1 MTRSAEYWKRRA
13 EANMDGVQRGAEQRL
28 DRLGRAYRQAA
39 QELTDEVKRILGTYA
54 KRFDLTP
61 EEAAAALREPADEE
75 SRAYGYRISRAE
87 ALEKAI
93 RERLNGL
100 GARLERETAAQ
111 REWTA
116 SQSYQSA
123 QKMVRDMTGGVVSHA
138 VPDLQGML
146 RAMDTAWSGRNYSAR
161 IWRNT
166 DQLAQM
172 LEDEIKAAFL
182 SGKSVRRIADTIMDR
197 FGVGYRA
204 AECLVR
210 TETSY
215 VQNQT
220 AAKSYEDAGCTE
232 YEILT
237 ASDRRTCRRCAG
249 QNGRR
254 YFFTE
259 MQAGENAPPFH
270 PNCRCTILPV
280 VGETARPMQG
290 KTGPDELGFAVAKT
304 GESGIISYGEM
315 TSEEITARY
324 RKPDGT
330 SLLSK
335 EFSAMPVEI
344 QREAMRGYDKAIS
357 MYGNISPQRIK
368 AERMKN
374 NVYALYSPLY
384 KTITL
389 NPSIPD
395 AREEA
400 YATIIHEMTHHA
412 ENIGLFKSED
422 VLKSALKRLGLRAN
436 SRQAKTL
443 QIRTVGSIVESQW
456 SKVHEVVAH
465 AVEKQVKGNGNEL
478 TQAIYDTLK
487 EMRVIK

>member
-13 EANMDGVQRGAEQRL
+13 EANMDAVQRGAEQRL
-28 DRLGRAYRQAA
+28 ARLGRAYHQAA
-39 QELTDEVKRILGTYA
+39 QELTGEARRILGTYA
-54 KRFDLTP
+54 KRFNLTP

-75 SRAYGYRISRAE
+75 SRAYGYRVSRAE

-116 SQSYQSA
+116 SKSYQSA
-123 QKMVRDMTGGVVSHA
+123 RKMMRDMTGGVVSQA
-138 VPDLQGML
+138 VPDLQGLL

-172 LEDEIKAAFL
+172 LEDEIEAAFL
-182 SGKSVRRIADTIMDR
+182 SGKSVRRMANVIMDR

-204 AECLVR
+204 AECLMR

-237 ASDRRTCRRCAG
+237 ASDRRTCSRCAA

-254 YFFTE
+254 YLFTE

-280 VGETARPMQG
+280 VGEEERLAKKAGQ
-290 KTGPDELGFAVAKT
+290 ELGFAVAKT
-304 GESGIISYGEM
+304 GESGIIKVKNSDLPNGLPIKGTPNSTVDKTDDSGVTLQRRLYGEDGLALTDYDVSDHGLPHLHPTGAHKHM
-315 TSEEITARY
+315 YSHGR
-324 RKPDGT
+324 RPVRGKPEK
-330 SLLSK
+330 LSK
-335 EFSAMPVEI
+335 EELEQNSDIIKDGEN
-344 QREAMRGYDKAIS
+344 YHDK
-357 MYGNISPQRIK
+357 G
-368 AERMKN
+368 
-374 NVYALYSPLY
+374 
-384 KTITL
+384 
-389 NPSIPD
+389 
-395 AREEA
+395 
-400 YATIIHEMTHHA
+400 
-412 ENIGLFKSED
+412 
-422 VLKSALKRLGLRAN
+422 
-436 SRQAKTL
+436 
-443 QIRTVGSIVESQW
+443 
-456 SKVHEVVAH
+456 
-465 AVEKQVKGNGNEL
+465 
-478 TQAIYDTLK
+478 
-487 EMRVIK
+487 

>member
-28 DRLGRAYRQAA
+28 ARLGRAYHQAA
-39 QELTDEVKRILGTYA
+39 RELEGEVQRILGTYA

-75 SRAYGYRISRAE
+75 SLAYGYRVSRAE

-116 SQSYQSA
+116 SKSYQSA
-123 QKMVRDMTGGVVSHA
+123 RKMMRDMTGGVVSQA
-138 VPDLQGML
+138 VPDLQGLL

-166 DQLAQM
+166 DHLAQM
-172 LEDEIKAAFL
+172 LEDEIEAAFL
-182 SGKSVRRIADTIMDR
+182 SGKSVRRMANVIMDR

-204 AECLVR
+204 AECLMR

-220 AAKSYEDAGCTE
+220 AAKGYEDAGCTE

-237 ASDRRTCRRCAG
+237 ASDRRTCRRCAA

-254 YFFTE
+254 YLFTE

-280 VGETARPMQG
+280 VGEEERLA
-290 KTGPDELGFAVAKT
+290 KKAGPEELGFAVAKS
-304 GESGIISYGEM
+304 GESGIIVPKADGVLDLETGVRYQLAKGSKLQDV
-315 TSEEITARY
+315 EIFAG
-324 RKPDGT
+324 KG
-330 SLLSK
+330 SKK
-335 EFSAMPVEI
+335 EFRQAEKYA
-344 QREAMRGYDKAIS
+344 QR
-357 MYGNISPQRIK
+357 YGGAASNWQHAKGKGMLATDEGDVK
-368 AERMKN
+368 AE
-374 NVYALYSPLY
+374 
-384 KTITL
+384 
-389 NPSIPD
+389 
-395 AREEA
+395 
-400 YATIIHEMTHHA
+400 IHWVQCEG
-412 ENIGLFKSED
+412 IGK
-422 VLKSALKRLGLRAN
+422 
-436 SRQAKTL
+436 
-443 QIRTVGSIVESQW
+443 
-456 SKVHEVVAH
+456 
-465 AVEKQVKGNGNEL
+465 
-478 TQAIYDTLK
+478 K
-487 EMRVIK
+487 EMFVKKWLE

>member
-28 DRLGRAYRQAA
+28 ARLGRAYHQAA
-39 QELTDEVKRILGTYA
+39 RELEGEVQRILGTYA

-75 SRAYGYRISRAE
+75 SRAYGYRVSRAE

-100 GARLERETAAQ
+100 GAQLERETAAQ

-116 SQSYQSA
+116 SKSYQSA
-123 QKMVRDMTGGVVSHA
+123 RKMMRDMTGGVVSQA

-166 DQLAQM
+166 DHLAQM
-172 LEDEIKAAFL
+172 LEDEIEAAFL
-182 SGKSVRRIADTIMDR
+182 SGKSVRRMANVIMDR

-237 ASDRRTCRRCAG
+237 ASDRRTCRRCAA

-254 YFFTE
+254 YSFTA
-259 MQAGENAPPFH
+259 MQPGENAPPFH

-280 VGETARPMQG
+280 VGEEERLA
-290 KTGPDELGFAVAKT
+290 KKAGPEELGFAVAKT
-304 GESGIISYGEM
+304 GKSGIIVPKADGVLDLETGVRYQLAKGSKLQDV
-315 TSEEITARY
+315 EIFAG
-324 RKPDGT
+324 KG
-330 SLLSK
+330 SKK
-335 EFSAMPVEI
+335 EFRQAEKYA
-344 QREAMRGYDKAIS
+344 QR
-357 MYGNISPQRIK
+357 YGGAASNWQHAKGKGMLATDEGDVK
-368 AERMKN
+368 AE
-374 NVYALYSPLY
+374 
-384 KTITL
+384 
-389 NPSIPD
+389 
-395 AREEA
+395 
-400 YATIIHEMTHHA
+400 IHWVQCEG
-412 ENIGLFKSED
+412 IGK
-422 VLKSALKRLGLRAN
+422 
-436 SRQAKTL
+436 
-443 QIRTVGSIVESQW
+443 
-456 SKVHEVVAH
+456 
-465 AVEKQVKGNGNEL
+465 
-478 TQAIYDTLK
+478 K
-487 EMRVIK
+487 EMFVKKWLE

>member
-28 DRLGRAYRQAA
+28 ARLGRAYHQAA
-39 QELTDEVKRILGTYA
+39 RELEGEVQRILGTYA

-75 SRAYGYRISRAE
+75 SRAYGYRVSRAE

-123 QKMVRDMTGGVVSHA
+123 RKMMRDMTGGVVSQA
-138 VPDLQGML
+138 VPDLQGLL

-166 DQLAQM
+166 DHLAQM
-172 LEDEIKAAFL
+172 LEDEIEAAFL
-182 SGKSVRRIADTIMDR
+182 SGKSVRRMANVIMDR

-204 AECLVR
+204 AECLMR

-220 AAKSYEDAGCTE
+220 AAQSYRDAGCTE

-237 ASDRRTCRRCAG
+237 ASDRRTCSRCAA

-254 YFFTE
+254 YLFTE

-280 VGETARPMQG
+280 VGEEERLA
-290 KTGPDELGFAVAKT
+290 KKAGPEELGFAVAKT
-304 GESGIISYGEM
+304 GESGIIKVKNSDLPNGLPIKGTPNSTVDKTDDSGVTLQRRLYGEDGLALTDYDVSDHGLPHLHPTGAHKHM
-315 TSEEITARY
+315 YSHGR
-324 RKPDGT
+324 RPVRGKPEK
-330 SLLSK
+330 LSK
-335 EFSAMPVEI
+335 EELEQNSDIIKDGEN
-344 QREAMRGYDKAIS
+344 YHDK
-357 MYGNISPQRIK
+357 G
-368 AERMKN
+368 
-374 NVYALYSPLY
+374 
-384 KTITL
+384 
-389 NPSIPD
+389 
-395 AREEA
+395 
-400 YATIIHEMTHHA
+400 
-412 ENIGLFKSED
+412 
-422 VLKSALKRLGLRAN
+422 
-436 SRQAKTL
+436 
-443 QIRTVGSIVESQW
+443 
-456 SKVHEVVAH
+456 
-465 AVEKQVKGNGNEL
+465 
-478 TQAIYDTLK
+478 
-487 EMRVIK
+487 

>member
-28 DRLGRAYRQAA
+28 ARLGRAYHQAA
-39 QELTDEVKRILGTYA
+39 RELEGEVQRILGTYA
-54 KRFDLTP
+54 KHFDLTP

-75 SRAYGYRISRAE
+75 SRAYGYRVSRAE

-116 SQSYQSA
+116 SKSYQSA
-123 QKMVRDMTGGVVSHA
+123 RKMMRDMTGGVVSQA

-172 LEDEIKAAFL
+172 LEDEIEAAFL
-182 SGKSVRRIADTIMDR
+182 SGKSVRRMANVIMDR

-204 AECLVR
+204 AECLMR

-220 AAKSYEDAGCTE
+220 VAKSYEDAGCTE

-237 ASDRRTCRRCAG
+237 ASDRRTCQYCAK
-249 QNGRR
+249 QNGKR
-254 YFFTE
+254 YPFTA
-259 MQAGENAPPFH
+259 MQPGENAPPFH

-280 VGETARPMQG
+280 VGEEERLA
-290 KTGPDELGFAVAKT
+290 KKAGPEELGFAVAKT
-304 GESGIISYGEM
+304 GESGIIVPKADGVLDLETGVRYQLAKGSKLQDV
-315 TSEEITARY
+315 EIFAG
-324 RKPDGT
+324 KG
-330 SLLSK
+330 SKK
-335 EFSAMPVEI
+335 EFRQAEKYA
-344 QREAMRGYDKAIS
+344 QR
-357 MYGNISPQRIK
+357 YGGAASNWQHAKGKGMLATDEGDVK
-368 AERMKN
+368 AE
-374 NVYALYSPLY
+374 
-384 KTITL
+384 
-389 NPSIPD
+389 
-395 AREEA
+395 
-400 YATIIHEMTHHA
+400 IHWVQCEG
-412 ENIGLFKSED
+412 IGK
-422 VLKSALKRLGLRAN
+422 
-436 SRQAKTL
+436 
-443 QIRTVGSIVESQW
+443 
-456 SKVHEVVAH
+456 
-465 AVEKQVKGNGNEL
+465 
-478 TQAIYDTLK
+478 K
-487 EMRVIK
+487 EMFVKKWLE

>member
-28 DRLGRAYRQAA
+28 ARLGRAYHQAA
-39 QELTDEVKRILGTYA
+39 RELEGEVQRILGTYA

-75 SRAYGYRISRAE
+75 SRAYGYRVSRAE

-116 SQSYQSA
+116 SKSYQSA
-123 QKMVRDMTGGVVSHA
+123 RKMMRDMTGGVMSQA
-138 VPDLQGML
+138 VPDLQGLL

-166 DQLAQM
+166 DHLAQM
-172 LEDEIKAAFL
+172 LEDEIEAAFL
-182 SGKSVRRIADTIMDR
+182 SGKSVRRMANVIMDR

-204 AECLVR
+204 AECLMR

-237 ASDRRTCRRCAG
+237 ASDRRTCRRCAA

-254 YFFTE
+254 YLFTE

-280 VGETARPMQG
+280 VGEEERLA
-290 KTGPDELGFAVAKT
+290 KKAGPEELGFAVAKT
-304 GESGIISYGEM
+304 GTAIEERIKLESSSPI
-315 TSEEITARY
+315 
-324 RKPDGT
+324 RK
-330 SLLSK
+330 
-335 EFSAMPVEI
+335 EI
-344 QREAMRGYDKAIS
+344 QLEGTTFPLEVNPEKQKRHMAGDKSYIPGRS
-357 MYGNISPQRIK
+357 VIILPMEKIQELVYEK
-368 AERMKN
+368 AG
-374 NVYALYSPLY
+374 SG
-384 KTITL
+384 TITRMNAEQIQEIL
-389 NPSIPD
+389 DFEIEVGYTVN
-395 AREEA
+395 RKGEA
-400 YATIIHEMTHHA
+400 
-412 ENIGLFKSED
+412 
-422 VLKSALKRLGLRAN
+422 
-436 SRQAKTL
+436 AKTSFVK
-443 QIRTVGSIVESQW
+443 IHY
-456 SKVHEVVAH
+456 SKTGVHVVPYSGKK
-465 AVEKQVKGNGNEL
+465 EK
-478 TQAIYDTLK
+478 
-487 EMRVIK
+487 

>member
-28 DRLGRAYRQAA
+28 ARLGRAYHQAA
-39 QELTDEVKRILGTYA
+39 RELEGEVQRILGTYA

-75 SRAYGYRISRAE
+75 SRAYGYRVSRAE

-116 SQSYQSA
+116 SKSYQSA
-123 QKMVRDMTGGVVSHA
+123 RKMMRDMTGGVVSQA
-138 VPDLQGML
+138 VPDLQGLL

-166 DQLAQM
+166 DHLAQM
-172 LEDEIKAAFL
+172 LEDEIEAAFL
-182 SGKSVRRIADTIMDR
+182 SGKNVRRMANVIMDR

-204 AECLVR
+204 AECLMR

-220 AAKSYEDAGCTE
+220 AAQSYRDAGCTE

-237 ASDRRTCRRCAG
+237 ASDRRTCSRCAA

-254 YFFTE
+254 YLFTE

-280 VGETARPMQG
+280 VGEEERLA
-290 KTGPDELGFAVAKT
+290 KKAGPEELGFAVAKT
-304 GESGIISYGEM
+304 GESGIIVPKADGVLDLETGVRYQLAKGSKLQDV
-315 TSEEITARY
+315 EIFAG
-324 RKPDGT
+324 KG
-330 SLLSK
+330 SKK
-335 EFSAMPVEI
+335 EFRQAEKYA
-344 QREAMRGYDKAIS
+344 QR
-357 MYGNISPQRIK
+357 YGGAASNWQHAKGKGMLATDEGDVK
-368 AERMKN
+368 AE
-374 NVYALYSPLY
+374 
-384 KTITL
+384 
-389 NPSIPD
+389 
-395 AREEA
+395 
-400 YATIIHEMTHHA
+400 IHWVQCEG
-412 ENIGLFKSED
+412 IGK
-422 VLKSALKRLGLRAN
+422 
-436 SRQAKTL
+436 
-443 QIRTVGSIVESQW
+443 
-456 SKVHEVVAH
+456 
-465 AVEKQVKGNGNEL
+465 
-478 TQAIYDTLK
+478 K
-487 EMRVIK
+487 EMFVKKWLE

>member
-28 DRLGRAYRQAA
+28 ARLGRAYHQAA
-39 QELTDEVKRILGTYA
+39 LELEGEVQRILGTYA

-75 SRAYGYRISRAE
+75 SRAYGYRVSRAE

-116 SQSYQSA
+116 SKSYQSA
-123 QKMVRDMTGGVVSHA
+123 RKMMQDMTGGVVSQA
-138 VPDLQGML
+138 APDLQGLL

-161 IWRNT
+161 VWRNT

-172 LEDEIKAAFL
+172 LEDEIEAAFL
-182 SGKSVRRIADTIMDR
+182 SGKSVRRMANVIMDR

-220 AAKSYEDAGCTE
+220 AAKSYQDAGCTE

-237 ASDRRTCRRCAG
+237 ASDRRTCSRCAA

-254 YFFTE
+254 YLFTE
-259 MQAGENAPPFH
+259 MQVGENAPPFH

-280 VGETARPMQG
+280 VGEDKQLAK
-290 KTGPDELGFAVAKT
+290 KTEKPEKAGPEKLGFAVAKA
-304 GESGIISYGEM
+304 GESGIIVPKADGVLDLETGVRYQLAKGSKLQDV
-315 TSEEITARY
+315 EIFAG
-324 RKPDGT
+324 KG
-330 SLLSK
+330 SKK
-335 EFSAMPVEI
+335 EFRQAEKYA
-344 QREAMRGYDKAIS
+344 QR
-357 MYGNISPQRIK
+357 YGGAASNWQHAKGKGMLATDEGDVK
-368 AERMKN
+368 AE
-374 NVYALYSPLY
+374 
-384 KTITL
+384 
-389 NPSIPD
+389 
-395 AREEA
+395 
-400 YATIIHEMTHHA
+400 IHWVQCEG
-412 ENIGLFKSED
+412 IGK
-422 VLKSALKRLGLRAN
+422 
-436 SRQAKTL
+436 
-443 QIRTVGSIVESQW
+443 
-456 SKVHEVVAH
+456 
-465 AVEKQVKGNGNEL
+465 
-478 TQAIYDTLK
+478 K
-487 EMRVIK
+487 EMFVKKWLE

>member
-28 DRLGRAYRQAA
+28 ARLGRAYHQAA
-39 QELTDEVKRILGTYA
+39 RELEGEVQRILGTYA

-75 SRAYGYRISRAE
+75 SRAYGYRVSRAE

-116 SQSYQSA
+116 SKSYQSA
-123 QKMVRDMTGGVVSHA
+123 RKMMRDMTGGVVSQA
-138 VPDLQGML
+138 VPDLQGLL

-172 LEDEIKAAFL
+172 LEDEIEAAFL
-182 SGKSVRRIADTIMDR
+182 SGKSVRRMANVIMDR

-204 AECLVR
+204 AECLMR

-215 VQNQT
+215 VQNRT
-220 AAKSYEDAGCTE
+220 AARSYEDAGCTE

-237 ASDRRTCRRCAG
+237 ASDRRTCSRCAA

-254 YFFTE
+254 YLFTE

-280 VGETARPMQG
+280 VGEEERLA
-290 KTGPDELGFAVAKT
+290 KKAGPEELGFAVAKT
-304 GESGIISYGEM
+304 GESGIIVPKADGVLDLETGVRYQLAKGSKLQDV
-315 TSEEITARY
+315 EIFAG
-324 RKPDGT
+324 KG
-330 SLLSK
+330 SKK
-335 EFSAMPVEI
+335 EFRQAEKYA
-344 QREAMRGYDKAIS
+344 QR
-357 MYGNISPQRIK
+357 YGGAASNWQHAKGKGMLATDEGDVK
-368 AERMKN
+368 AE
-374 NVYALYSPLY
+374 
-384 KTITL
+384 
-389 NPSIPD
+389 
-395 AREEA
+395 
-400 YATIIHEMTHHA
+400 IHWVQCEG
-412 ENIGLFKSED
+412 IGK
-422 VLKSALKRLGLRAN
+422 
-436 SRQAKTL
+436 
-443 QIRTVGSIVESQW
+443 
-456 SKVHEVVAH
+456 
-465 AVEKQVKGNGNEL
+465 
-478 TQAIYDTLK
+478 K
-487 EMRVIK
+487 EMFVKKWLE

>member
-28 DRLGRAYRQAA
+28 ARLGRAYHQAA
-39 QELTDEVKRILGTYA
+39 RELEGEVQRILGTYA

-75 SRAYGYRISRAE
+75 SRAYGYRVSRAE

-116 SQSYQSA
+116 SKSYQSA
-123 QKMVRDMTGGVVSHA
+123 RKMMRDMTGGVVSQA
-138 VPDLQGML
+138 VPDLQGLL

-172 LEDEIKAAFL
+172 LEDEIEAAFL
-182 SGKSVRRIADTIMDR
+182 SGKSVRRMANVIMDR

-204 AECLVR
+204 AECLMR

-220 AAKSYEDAGCTE
+220 AAQSYRDAGCTD

-237 ASDRRTCRRCAG
+237 ASDRRTCRRCAA
-249 QNGRR
+249 QNGKR
-254 YFFTE
+254 YPFTA
-259 MQAGENAPPFH
+259 MQVGENAPPFH

-280 VGETARPMQG
+280 VGEDKQLA
-290 KTGPDELGFAVAKT
+290 KKAGPEELGFAVAKT
-304 GESGIISYGEM
+304 GESGIIVPKADGVLDLETGVRYQLAKGSKLQDV
-315 TSEEITARY
+315 EIFAG
-324 RKPDGT
+324 KG
-330 SLLSK
+330 SKK
-335 EFSAMPVEI
+335 EFRQAEKYA
-344 QREAMRGYDKAIS
+344 QR
-357 MYGNISPQRIK
+357 YGGAASNWQHAKGKGMLATDEGDVK
-368 AERMKN
+368 AE
-374 NVYALYSPLY
+374 
-384 KTITL
+384 
-389 NPSIPD
+389 
-395 AREEA
+395 
-400 YATIIHEMTHHA
+400 IHWVQCEG
-412 ENIGLFKSED
+412 IGK
-422 VLKSALKRLGLRAN
+422 
-436 SRQAKTL
+436 
-443 QIRTVGSIVESQW
+443 
-456 SKVHEVVAH
+456 
-465 AVEKQVKGNGNEL
+465 
-478 TQAIYDTLK
+478 K
-487 EMRVIK
+487 EMFVKKWLE

>member
-28 DRLGRAYRQAA
+28 ARLGRAYHQAA
-39 QELTDEVKRILGTYA
+39 RELEGEVQRILGTYA

-75 SRAYGYRISRAE
+75 SRAYGYRVSRAE

-116 SQSYQSA
+116 SKSYQSA
-123 QKMVRDMTGGVVSHA
+123 RKMMRDMTGGVGSQA
-138 VPDLQGML
+138 VPDLQGLL

-172 LEDEIKAAFL
+172 LEDEIEAAFL
-182 SGKSVRRIADTIMDR
+182 SGKSVRRMANVIMDR

-204 AECLVR
+204 AECLMR

-220 AAKSYEDAGCTE
+220 AAKSYEDAGCTD

-237 ASDRRTCRRCAG
+237 ASDRRTCSRCAA
-249 QNGRR
+249 QNGKR
-254 YFFTE
+254 YPFTA
-259 MQAGENAPPFH
+259 MQPGENAPPFH

-280 VGETARPMQG
+280 VGEEERLA
-290 KTGPDELGFAVAKT
+290 KKAGPEELGFAVAKT
-304 GESGIISYGEM
+304 GESGIIKVKNSDLPNGLPIKGTPNSTVDKTDDSGVTLQRRLYGEDGLALTDYDVSDHGLPHLHPTGAHKHM
-315 TSEEITARY
+315 YSHGR
-324 RKPDGT
+324 RPVRGKPEK
-330 SLLSK
+330 LSK
-335 EFSAMPVEI
+335 EELEQNSDIIKDGEN
-344 QREAMRGYDKAIS
+344 YHDK
-357 MYGNISPQRIK
+357 G
-368 AERMKN
+368 
-374 NVYALYSPLY
+374 
-384 KTITL
+384 
-389 NPSIPD
+389 
-395 AREEA
+395 
-400 YATIIHEMTHHA
+400 
-412 ENIGLFKSED
+412 
-422 VLKSALKRLGLRAN
+422 
-436 SRQAKTL
+436 
-443 QIRTVGSIVESQW
+443 
-456 SKVHEVVAH
+456 
-465 AVEKQVKGNGNEL
+465 
-478 TQAIYDTLK
+478 
-487 EMRVIK
+487 

>member
-28 DRLGRAYRQAA
+28 ARLGRAYHQAA
-39 QELTDEVKRILGTYA
+39 RELEGEVQRILGTYA

-61 EEAAAALREPADEE
+61 EEAAAALREPADDE
-75 SRAYGYRISRAE
+75 SRAYGYRVSRAE

-116 SQSYQSA
+116 SKSYQSA
-123 QKMVRDMTGGVVSHA
+123 RKMMRDMTGGVVSQA
-138 VPDLQGML
+138 VPDLQGLL

-166 DQLAQM
+166 DHLAQM
-172 LEDEIKAAFL
+172 LEDEIEAAFL
-182 SGKSVRRIADTIMDR
+182 SGKSVRRMANVIMDR

-204 AECLVR
+204 AECLMR

-237 ASDRRTCRRCAG
+237 AQDRRTCRRCAA

-254 YFFTE
+254 YLFTE
-259 MQAGENAPPFH
+259 MHAGENAPPFH

-280 VGETARPMQG
+280 VGEEERLA
-290 KTGPDELGFAVAKT
+290 KKAGPEELGFAVAKT
-304 GESGIISYGEM
+304 GESGIIVPKADGVLDLETGVRYQLAKGSKLQDV
-315 TSEEITARY
+315 EIFAG
-324 RKPDGT
+324 KG
-330 SLLSK
+330 SKK
-335 EFSAMPVEI
+335 EFRQAEKYA
-344 QREAMRGYDKAIS
+344 QR
-357 MYGNISPQRIK
+357 YGGAASNWQHAKGKGMLATDEGDVK
-368 AERMKN
+368 AE
-374 NVYALYSPLY
+374 
-384 KTITL
+384 
-389 NPSIPD
+389 
-395 AREEA
+395 
-400 YATIIHEMTHHA
+400 IHWVQCEG
-412 ENIGLFKSED
+412 IGK
-422 VLKSALKRLGLRAN
+422 
-436 SRQAKTL
+436 
-443 QIRTVGSIVESQW
+443 
-456 SKVHEVVAH
+456 
-465 AVEKQVKGNGNEL
+465 
-478 TQAIYDTLK
+478 K
-487 EMRVIK
+487 EMFVKKWLE

>member
-1 MTRSAEYWKRRA
+1 MTRSVEYWKRRA

-28 DRLGRAYRQAA
+28 DRLGRAYHQAA
-39 QELTDEVKRILGTYA
+39 RELEGEVQRILGTYA

-75 SRAYGYRISRAE
+75 SRAYGYRVSRAE

-116 SQSYQSA
+116 SKSYQSA
-123 QKMVRDMTGGVVSHA
+123 RKMMRDMTGGVVSQA

-166 DQLAQM
+166 DHLAQI
-172 LEDEIKAAFL
+172 LEDEIEAAFL
-182 SGKSVRRIADTIMDR
+182 SGKSVRRMANVIMDR

-204 AECLVR
+204 AECLMR

-220 AAKSYEDAGCTE
+220 AAQSYRDAGCTD

-237 ASDRRTCRRCAG
+237 ASDRRTCRRCAA

-254 YFFTE
+254 YLFTE

-280 VGETARPMQG
+280 VGEEERLA
-290 KTGPDELGFAVAKT
+290 KKAGPEELGFAVAKA
-304 GESGIISYGEM
+304 GESGIIVPKADGVLDLETGVRYQLAKGSKLQDV
-315 TSEEITARY
+315 EIFAG
-324 RKPDGT
+324 KG
-330 SLLSK
+330 SKK
-335 EFSAMPVEI
+335 EFRQAEKYA
-344 QREAMRGYDKAIS
+344 QR
-357 MYGNISPQRIK
+357 YGGAASNWQHAKGKGMLATDEGDVK
-368 AERMKN
+368 AE
-374 NVYALYSPLY
+374 
-384 KTITL
+384 
-389 NPSIPD
+389 
-395 AREEA
+395 
-400 YATIIHEMTHHA
+400 IHWVQCEG
-412 ENIGLFKSED
+412 IGK
-422 VLKSALKRLGLRAN
+422 
-436 SRQAKTL
+436 
-443 QIRTVGSIVESQW
+443 
-456 SKVHEVVAH
+456 
-465 AVEKQVKGNGNEL
+465 
-478 TQAIYDTLK
+478 K
-487 EMRVIK
+487 EMFVKKWLE

>member
-28 DRLGRAYRQAA
+28 ARLGRAYHQAA
-39 QELTDEVKRILGTYA
+39 RELEGEVQRILGTYA

-75 SRAYGYRISRAE
+75 SRAYGYRVSRAE

-123 QKMVRDMTGGVVSHA
+123 QKMARDMTGGVISHA
-138 VPDLQGML
+138 APDLQGML

-172 LEDEIKAAFL
+172 LEDEIEAAFL
-182 SGKSVRRIADTIMDR
+182 SGKSVRRIANVIMDR

-204 AECLVR
+204 AECLMR

-220 AAKSYEDAGCTE
+220 AARSYQDAGCTE

-237 ASDRRTCRRCAG
+237 ASDRRTCSRCTA
-249 QNGRR
+249 QNGKR
-254 YFFTE
+254 YHFTA

-290 KTGPDELGFAVAKT
+290 KTGPEELGFAVATT
-304 GESGIISYGEM
+304 GKSGIIKADRVISGHSTTPKKAEPNVVIDHVDENGSVDARGFYDADGLKERDIHTTDHGNPKRHPYGEHGEHGHDYQWN
-315 TSEEITARY
+315 T
-324 RKPDGT
+324 DG
-330 SLLSK
+330 S
-335 EFSAMPVEI
+335 
-344 QREAMRGYDKAIS
+344 
-357 MYGNISPQRIK
+357 
-368 AERMKN
+368 
-374 NVYALYSPLY
+374 
-384 KTITL
+384 
-389 NPSIPD
+389 
-395 AREEA
+395 
-400 YATIIHEMTHHA
+400 
-412 ENIGLFKSED
+412 
-422 VLKSALKRLGLRAN
+422 LKRKATR
-436 SRQAKTL
+436 
-443 QIRTVGSIVESQW
+443 
-456 SKVHEVVAH
+456 
-465 AVEKQVKGNGNEL
+465 EL
-478 TQAIYDTLK
+478 TDTERK
-487 EMRVIK
+487 ENSDIL

>member
-28 DRLGRAYRQAA
+28 ARLGRAYHQAA
-39 QELTDEVKRILGTYA
+39 RELEGEVQRILGTYA

-75 SRAYGYRISRAE
+75 SRAYGYRVSRAE

-116 SQSYQSA
+116 SKSYQSA
-123 QKMVRDMTGGVVSHA
+123 RKMMRDMTGGVVSQA
-138 VPDLQGML
+138 VPDLQGLL

-166 DQLAQM
+166 DHLAQM
-172 LEDEIKAAFL
+172 LEDEIEAAFL
-182 SGKSVRRIADTIMDR
+182 SGKSVRRMANVIMDR

-237 ASDRRTCRRCAG
+237 ASDRRTCSRCAA

-254 YFFTE
+254 YLFTE
-259 MQAGENAPPFH
+259 MQAGENAPPFP

-280 VGETARPMQG
+280 VGEEERLAKKAEPE
-290 KTGPDELGFAVAKT
+290 ELGFAVAKT
-304 GESGIISYGEM
+304 GESGIIVPKADGVLDLETGVRYQLAKGSKLQDV
-315 TSEEITARY
+315 EIFAG
-324 RKPDGT
+324 KG
-330 SLLSK
+330 SKK
-335 EFSAMPVEI
+335 EFRQAEKYA
-344 QREAMRGYDKAIS
+344 QR
-357 MYGNISPQRIK
+357 YGGAASNWQHAKGKGMLATDEGDVK
-368 AERMKN
+368 AE
-374 NVYALYSPLY
+374 
-384 KTITL
+384 
-389 NPSIPD
+389 
-395 AREEA
+395 
-400 YATIIHEMTHHA
+400 IHWVQCEG
-412 ENIGLFKSED
+412 IGK
-422 VLKSALKRLGLRAN
+422 
-436 SRQAKTL
+436 
-443 QIRTVGSIVESQW
+443 
-456 SKVHEVVAH
+456 
-465 AVEKQVKGNGNEL
+465 
-478 TQAIYDTLK
+478 K
-487 EMRVIK
+487 EMFVKKWLE

>member
-28 DRLGRAYRQAA
+28 ARLGRAYHQAA
-39 QELTDEVKRILGTYA
+39 RELEGEVQRILGTYA

-75 SRAYGYRISRAE
+75 SRAYGYRVSRAE

-116 SQSYQSA
+116 SKSYQSA
-123 QKMVRDMTGGVVSHA
+123 RKMMRDMTGGVVSQA

-166 DQLAQM
+166 DQLAQV
-172 LEDEIKAAFL
+172 LEDEIEAAFL
-182 SGKSVRRIADTIMDR
+182 SGKSVRRMANVIMDR

-204 AECLVR
+204 AECLMR

-237 ASDRRTCRRCAG
+237 ASDRRTCRRCAA
-249 QNGRR
+249 QNGKR
-254 YFFTE
+254 YPFTA
-259 MQAGENAPPFH
+259 MQPGENAPPFH

-280 VGETARPMQG
+280 VGEEERLAKKAGQ
-290 KTGPDELGFAVAKT
+290 ELGFAVAKT
-304 GESGIISYGEM
+304 GKSGIIKTDKQFGKKIGKHAMDYGLD
-315 TSEEITARY
+315 
-324 RKPDGT
+324 P
-330 SLLSK
+330 SK
-335 EFSAMPVEI
+335 AAD
-344 QREAMRGYDKAIS
+344 REQM
-357 MYGNISPQRIK
+357 
-368 AERMKN
+368 RMKIDSICSTADTIAHGDWRGQSKPAKFYIKGDDVVVTTED
-374 NVYALYSPLY
+374 NVFI
-384 KTITL
+384 TIL
-389 NPSIPD
+389 KGGISN
-395 AREEA
+395 AR
-400 YATIIHEMTHHA
+400 
-412 ENIGLFKSED
+412 
-422 VLKSALKRLGLRAN
+422 
-436 SRQAKTL
+436 
-443 QIRTVGSIVESQW
+443 
-456 SKVHEVVAH
+456 
-465 AVEKQVKGNGNEL
+465 VKNARRE
-478 TQAIYDTLK
+478 
-487 EMRVIK
+487 

>member
-28 DRLGRAYRQAA
+28 ARLGRAYHQAA
-39 QELTDEVKRILGTYA
+39 RELEGEVQRILGTYA

-75 SRAYGYRISRAE
+75 SRAYGYRVSRAE

-116 SQSYQSA
+116 SKSYQSA
-123 QKMVRDMTGGVVSHA
+123 RKMMRDMTGGVVSQA
-138 VPDLQGML
+138 VPDLQGLL

-166 DQLAQM
+166 DHLAQM
-172 LEDEIKAAFL
+172 LEDEIEAAFL
-182 SGKSVRRIADTIMDR
+182 SGKSVRRMANVIMDR

-204 AECLVR
+204 AECLMR

-220 AAKSYEDAGCTE
+220 AAQSYRDAGCTD

-237 ASDRRTCRRCAG
+237 ASDRRTCSRCAA
-249 QNGRR
+249 QNGKR
-254 YFFTE
+254 YPFTE

-280 VGETARPMQG
+280 VGEEERLA
-290 KTGPDELGFAVAKT
+290 KKAGPEELGFAVAKT
-304 GESGIISYGEM
+304 GESGIIKVKNSDLPNGLPIKGTPNSTVDKTDDSGVTLQRRLYGEDGLALTDYDVSDHGLPHLHPTGAHKHM
-315 TSEEITARY
+315 YSHGR
-324 RKPDGT
+324 RPVRGKPEK
-330 SLLSK
+330 LSK
-335 EFSAMPVEI
+335 EELEQNSDIIKDGEN
-344 QREAMRGYDKAIS
+344 YHDK
-357 MYGNISPQRIK
+357 G
-368 AERMKN
+368 
-374 NVYALYSPLY
+374 
-384 KTITL
+384 
-389 NPSIPD
+389 
-395 AREEA
+395 
-400 YATIIHEMTHHA
+400 
-412 ENIGLFKSED
+412 
-422 VLKSALKRLGLRAN
+422 
-436 SRQAKTL
+436 
-443 QIRTVGSIVESQW
+443 
-456 SKVHEVVAH
+456 
-465 AVEKQVKGNGNEL
+465 
-478 TQAIYDTLK
+478 
-487 EMRVIK
+487 

>member
-28 DRLGRAYRQAA
+28 ARLGRAYHQAA
-39 QELTDEVKRILGTYA
+39 RELEGEVQRILGTYA

-75 SRAYGYRISRAE
+75 SRAYGYRVSRAE

-116 SQSYQSA
+116 SKSYQSA
-123 QKMVRDMTGGVVSHA
+123 RKMMRDMTGGVVSQA
-138 VPDLQGML
+138 VPDLQGLL

-166 DQLAQM
+166 DHLAQM
-172 LEDEIKAAFL
+172 LEDEIEAAFL
-182 SGKSVRRIADTIMDR
+182 SGKSVRRMANAIMDR

-204 AECLVR
+204 AECLMR

-220 AAKSYEDAGCTE
+220 AAQSYRDAGCTD

-237 ASDRRTCRRCAG
+237 ASDRRTCRRCAA

-254 YFFTE
+254 YLFTE

-280 VGETARPMQG
+280 VGEEERLA
-290 KTGPDELGFAVAKT
+290 KKAGPEELGFAVAKT
-304 GESGIISYGEM
+304 GTAIEERIKLESSSPI
-315 TSEEITARY
+315 
-324 RKPDGT
+324 RK
-330 SLLSK
+330 
-335 EFSAMPVEI
+335 EI
-344 QREAMRGYDKAIS
+344 QLEGTTFPLEVNPEKQKRHMAGDKSYIPGRS
-357 MYGNISPQRIK
+357 VIILPMEKIQELVYEK
-368 AERMKN
+368 AG
-374 NVYALYSPLY
+374 SG
-384 KTITL
+384 TITRMNAEQIQEIL
-389 NPSIPD
+389 DFEIEVGYTVN
-395 AREEA
+395 RKGEA
-400 YATIIHEMTHHA
+400 
-412 ENIGLFKSED
+412 
-422 VLKSALKRLGLRAN
+422 
-436 SRQAKTL
+436 AKTSFVK
-443 QIRTVGSIVESQW
+443 IHY
-456 SKVHEVVAH
+456 SKTGVHVVPYSGKK
-465 AVEKQVKGNGNEL
+465 EK
-478 TQAIYDTLK
+478 
-487 EMRVIK
+487 

>member
-28 DRLGRAYRQAA
+28 ARLGRAYHQAA
-39 QELTDEVKRILGTYA
+39 RELEGEVQRILGTYA

-75 SRAYGYRISRAE
+75 SRAYGYRVSRAE

-116 SQSYQSA
+116 SKSYQSA
-123 QKMVRDMTGGVVSHA
+123 RKMMRDMTGGVVSQA
-138 VPDLQGML
+138 VPDLQGLL

-166 DQLAQM
+166 DHLAQM
-172 LEDEIKAAFL
+172 LEDEIEAAFL
-182 SGKSVRRIADTIMDR
+182 SGKSVRRMANVIMDR

-204 AECLVR
+204 AECLMR

-220 AAKSYEDAGCTE
+220 AAQSYRDAGCTD

-237 ASDRRTCRRCAG
+237 ASDRRTCSRCAA
-249 QNGRR
+249 QNGKR
-254 YFFTE
+254 YPFTE

-280 VGETARPMQG
+280 VGEEERLAKKAGQE
-290 KTGPDELGFAVAKT
+290 ELGFAVAKT
-304 GESGIISYGEM
+304 GESGIIVPKADGVLDLETGVRYQLAKGSKLQDV
-315 TSEEITARY
+315 EIFAG
-324 RKPDGT
+324 KG
-330 SLLSK
+330 SKK
-335 EFSAMPVEI
+335 EFRQAEKYA
-344 QREAMRGYDKAIS
+344 QR
-357 MYGNISPQRIK
+357 YGGAASNWQHAKGKGMLATDEGDVK
-368 AERMKN
+368 AE
-374 NVYALYSPLY
+374 
-384 KTITL
+384 
-389 NPSIPD
+389 
-395 AREEA
+395 
-400 YATIIHEMTHHA
+400 IHWVQCEG
-412 ENIGLFKSED
+412 IGK
-422 VLKSALKRLGLRAN
+422 
-436 SRQAKTL
+436 
-443 QIRTVGSIVESQW
+443 
-456 SKVHEVVAH
+456 
-465 AVEKQVKGNGNEL
+465 
-478 TQAIYDTLK
+478 K
-487 EMRVIK
+487 EMFVKKWLE

>member
-28 DRLGRAYRQAA
+28 ARLGRAYHQAA
-39 QELTDEVKRILGTYA
+39 RELEGEVQRILGTYA

-75 SRAYGYRISRAE
+75 SRAYGYRVSRAE

-116 SQSYQSA
+116 SKSYQSA
-123 QKMVRDMTGGVVSHA
+123 RKMMRDMTGGVVSQA

-166 DQLAQM
+166 DYLAQM
-172 LEDEIKAAFL
+172 LEDEIEAAFL
-182 SGKSVRRIADTIMDR
+182 SGKSVRRMANVIMDR

-204 AECLVR
+204 AECLMR

-232 YEILT
+232 YEVLT
-237 ASDRRTCRRCAG
+237 AQDRRTCQYCAK
-249 QNGRR
+249 QNGKR
-254 YFFTE
+254 YLFTE
-259 MQAGENAPPFH
+259 MQVGENAPPFH

-280 VGETARPMQG
+280 VGEEERLAKKAGQ
-290 KTGPDELGFAVAKT
+290 ELGFAVAKT
-304 GESGIISYGEM
+304 GESGIIVPKADGVLDLETGVRYQLAKGSKLQDV
-315 TSEEITARY
+315 EIFAG
-324 RKPDGT
+324 KG
-330 SLLSK
+330 SKK
-335 EFSAMPVEI
+335 EFRQAEKYA
-344 QREAMRGYDKAIS
+344 QR
-357 MYGNISPQRIK
+357 YGGAASNWQHAKGKGMLATDEGDVK
-368 AERMKN
+368 AE
-374 NVYALYSPLY
+374 
-384 KTITL
+384 
-389 NPSIPD
+389 
-395 AREEA
+395 
-400 YATIIHEMTHHA
+400 IHWVQCEG
-412 ENIGLFKSED
+412 IGK
-422 VLKSALKRLGLRAN
+422 
-436 SRQAKTL
+436 
-443 QIRTVGSIVESQW
+443 
-456 SKVHEVVAH
+456 
-465 AVEKQVKGNGNEL
+465 
-478 TQAIYDTLK
+478 K
-487 EMRVIK
+487 EMFVKKWLE

>member
-28 DRLGRAYRQAA
+28 ARLGRAYHQAA
-39 QELTDEVKRILGTYA
+39 RELEGEVQRILGTYA

-75 SRAYGYRISRAE
+75 SRAYGYRVSRAE

-116 SQSYQSA
+116 SKSYQSA
-123 QKMVRDMTGGVVSHA
+123 RKMMRDMTGGVMSQA
-138 VPDLQGML
+138 VPDLQGLL

-166 DQLAQM
+166 DHLAQM
-172 LEDEIKAAFL
+172 LEDEIEAAFL
-182 SGKSVRRIADTIMDR
+182 SGKSVRRMANVIMDR

-204 AECLVR
+204 AECLMR

-220 AAKSYEDAGCTE
+220 AAQSYRDAGCTD

-237 ASDRRTCRRCAG
+237 ASDRRTCRRCAA

-254 YFFTE
+254 YLFTE

-280 VGETARPMQG
+280 VGEEERLAKKAGQ
-290 KTGPDELGFAVAKT
+290 ELGFAVAKT
-304 GESGIISYGEM
+304 GESGIIVPKADGVLDLETGVRYQLAKGSKLQDV
-315 TSEEITARY
+315 EIFAG
-324 RKPDGT
+324 KG
-330 SLLSK
+330 SKK
-335 EFSAMPVEI
+335 EFRQAEKYA
-344 QREAMRGYDKAIS
+344 QR
-357 MYGNISPQRIK
+357 YGGAASNWQHAKGKGMLATDEGDVK
-368 AERMKN
+368 AE
-374 NVYALYSPLY
+374 
-384 KTITL
+384 
-389 NPSIPD
+389 
-395 AREEA
+395 
-400 YATIIHEMTHHA
+400 IHWVQCEG
-412 ENIGLFKSED
+412 IGK
-422 VLKSALKRLGLRAN
+422 
-436 SRQAKTL
+436 
-443 QIRTVGSIVESQW
+443 
-456 SKVHEVVAH
+456 
-465 AVEKQVKGNGNEL
+465 
-478 TQAIYDTLK
+478 K
-487 EMRVIK
+487 EMFVKKWLE

>member
-28 DRLGRAYRQAA
+28 ARLGRAYHQAA
-39 QELTDEVKRILGTYA
+39 LELEGEVQRILGTYA

-75 SRAYGYRISRAE
+75 SRAYGYRVSRAE

-116 SQSYQSA
+116 SKSYQSA
-123 QKMVRDMTGGVVSHA
+123 RKMMRDMTGGVVSQA
-138 VPDLQGML
+138 VPDLQGLL

-166 DQLAQM
+166 DHLAQM
-172 LEDEIKAAFL
+172 LEDEIEAAFL
-182 SGKSVRRIADTIMDR
+182 SGKSVRRMANAIMDR

-204 AECLVR
+204 AECLMR

-220 AAKSYEDAGCTE
+220 AAQSYRDAGCTD

-237 ASDRRTCRRCAG
+237 ASDRRTCRRCAA

-254 YFFTE
+254 YLFTE

-280 VGETARPMQG
+280 VGEEERLA
-290 KTGPDELGFAVAKT
+290 KKAGPEELGFAVAKT
-304 GESGIISYGEM
+304 GTAIEERIKLESSSPI
-315 TSEEITARY
+315 
-324 RKPDGT
+324 RK
-330 SLLSK
+330 
-335 EFSAMPVEI
+335 EI
-344 QREAMRGYDKAIS
+344 QLEGTTFPLEVNPEKQKRHMAGDKSYIPGRS
-357 MYGNISPQRIK
+357 VIILPMEKIQELVYEK
-368 AERMKN
+368 AG
-374 NVYALYSPLY
+374 SG
-384 KTITL
+384 TITRMNAEQIQEIL
-389 NPSIPD
+389 DFEIEVGYTVN
-395 AREEA
+395 RKGEA
-400 YATIIHEMTHHA
+400 
-412 ENIGLFKSED
+412 
-422 VLKSALKRLGLRAN
+422 
-436 SRQAKTL
+436 AKTSFVK
-443 QIRTVGSIVESQW
+443 IHY
-456 SKVHEVVAH
+456 SKTGVHVVPYSGKK
-465 AVEKQVKGNGNEL
+465 EK
-478 TQAIYDTLK
+478 
-487 EMRVIK
+487 